1 MYEISTISSCLA
13 TGYVFFEIMG
23 ALYEKKYTNQTCIY
37 VFAYIGYILMSST
50 INFIKIP
57 LLNTLFSMIVLCA
70 LSYLLYNTGN
80 KNVVI
85 NSGIVIIY
93 LAIVDLLV
101 TAVFST
107 FSLNNIYDALLKPQ
121 LYLISGVANALVMIC
136 TNNMLIQIIL
146 RCQINKTSKVYN
158 IYMIFLLFFEI
169 GVLYYLINVGM
180 DAEYN
185 IPLMLVSIGFL
196 VLDGGIIYLY
206 KEVSRNA
213 LLEKK
218 TELLEQQREITVKYY
233 EGLQDRY
240 EETQRLLHD
249 VKKHIR
255 VLNNLNSFDESLKA
269 EYTNELL
276 DSVENI
282 QPQFRCSDSIVSAII
297 WDKMQIC
304 RKENI
309 SFNINM
315 QDIALDF
322 MDKMEVTMLFAN
334 LLDNAI
340 EACRIVEDGEK
351 QINLR
356 IHRFKDFIVIKM
368 RNSIAKMPI
377 YKNGEF
383 ILTKSNHMGMG
394 MSILEELAD
403 KYDGNLNC
411 DYSEVHFETKI
422 ILSITKENI
431 KDSFV
436 L

>member
-169 GVLYYLINVGM
+169 GVLYYLI
-180 DAEYN
+180 
-185 IPLMLVSIGFL
+185 
-196 VLDGGIIYLY
+196 
-206 KEVSRNA
+206 
-213 LLEKK
+213 
-218 TELLEQQREITVKYY
+218 
-233 EGLQDRY
+233 
-240 EETQRLLHD
+240 
-249 VKKHIR
+249 
-255 VLNNLNSFDESLKA
+255 
-269 EYTNELL
+269 
-276 DSVENI
+276 SV
-282 QPQFRCSDSIVSAII
+282 C
-297 WDKMQIC
+297 
-304 RKENI
+304 
-309 SFNINM
+309 
-315 QDIALDF
+315 
-322 MDKMEVTMLFAN
+322 
-334 LLDNAI
+334 
-340 EACRIVEDGEK
+340 
-351 QINLR
+351 
-356 IHRFKDFIVIKM
+356 
-368 RNSIAKMPI
+368 
-377 YKNGEF
+377 
-383 ILTKSNHMGMG
+383 
-394 MSILEELAD
+394 
-403 KYDGNLNC
+403 
-411 DYSEVHFETKI
+411 
-422 ILSITKENI
+422 
-431 KDSFV
+431 
-436 L
+436 

>member
-334 LLDNAI
+334 LLDLI
-340 EACRIVEDGEK
+340 
-351 QINLR
+351 LR
-356 IHRFKDFIVIKM
+356 ILKYDKKIK
-368 RNSIAKMPI
+368 
-377 YKNGEF
+377 
-383 ILTKSNHMGMG
+383 
-394 MSILEELAD
+394 SIL
-403 KYDGNLNC
+403 
-411 DYSEVHFETKI
+411 S
-422 ILSITKENI
+422 
-431 KDSFV
+431 
-436 L
+436 